1 MTGQDNAKATRVQCP
16 AEDSEA
22 QYNLRVAFPSYPQ
35 TRETWI
41 AASRELERK
50 AKPTLDLAYGSEPL
64 QKLDYYAA
72 AQNGP
77 LLVFVHGG
85 YWQGGDKA
93 DVGFIAKPYIEAGIN
108 VAVVNYSLA
117 PQAKIEDMVA
127 EVRNS
132 LVWLASQAVQ
142 LGFDAG
148 RVSLMGHSAGGHLV
162 SMMVARTNS
171 PVPAGMPSIASVFP
185 ISGVFDLPPLLPS
198 SINTAL
204 GLDQHRA
211 EALSP
216 LAWPGP
222 QGTYVHTFVGAGETD
237 QFHRQA
243 EALGKGW
250 TVARHDSVPG
260 TDHFTVL
267 NVLGDPSSEY
277 ARAIVAAIKG

>member
-1 MTGQDNAKATRVQCP
+1 MTGQENAKAARVQCP

-41 AASRELERK
+41 AASRELESK
-50 AKPTLDLAYGSEPL
+50 AKPALDLAYGSEPL

-93 DVGFIAKPYIEAGIN
+93 DVGFIARPYIEAGIN

-132 LVWLASQAVQ
+132 LVWLGSQAAQ

-162 SMMVARTNS
+162 SMMVARTDT
-171 PVPAGMPSIASVFP
+171 PVPAGMPSIANVFP

-204 GLDQHRA
+204 GLDQPRA

-243 EALGKGW
+243 EALGKVW

-267 NVLGDPSSEY
+267 SVLGDPSSEY
-277 ARAIVAAIKG
+277 ARSVVAAIKG

>member
-1 MTGQDNAKATRVQCP
+1 MMGQENAKTARVNCP
-16 AEDSEA
+16 TEESEA

-50 AKPTLDLAYGSEPL
+50 AKPTLDLAYGDEPL

-72 AQNGP
+72 QPNGP

-93 DVGFIAKPYIEAGIN
+93 DVGFIAGPYIEAGIN

-117 PQAKIEDMVA
+117 PQARIEQMVA
-127 EVRNS
+127 EVRQS
-132 LVWLASQAVQ
+132 LVWLASQAAQ
-142 LGFDAG
+142 QGFDAG
-148 RVSLMGHSAGGHLV
+148 RISLMGHSAGGHLV
-162 SMMVARTNS
+162 AMMVARTDRAA
-171 PVPAGMPSIASVFP
+171 PAGMPAIANVFP

-204 GLDQHRA
+204 GLDQPRA

-222 QGTYVHTFVGAGETD
+222 QDTYIHTFVGAGETD
-237 QFHRQA
+237 QFHRQS
-243 EALGKGW
+243 ETLGKAW
-250 TVARHDSVPG
+250 TVARHDSVPD

-267 NVLGDPSSEY
+267 NVLADASSEY
-277 ARAIVAAIKG
+277 VRAIIAAIKG

>member
-1 MTGQDNAKATRVQCP
+1 MTGQENAKAARVQCP

-41 AASRELERK
+41 AASRELESK
-50 AKPTLDLAYGSEPL
+50 AKPALDLAYGSEPL

-93 DVGFIAKPYIEAGIN
+93 DVGFIARPYIEAGIN

-132 LVWLASQAVQ
+132 LVWLGSQAAQ

-162 SMMVARTNS
+162 SMMVARTDT
-171 PVPAGMPSIASVFP
+171 PVPAGMPSIANVFP

-204 GLDQHRA
+204 GLDQPRA

-243 EALGKGW
+243 EALGKVW

-260 TDHFTVL
+260 TDHFTIL

-277 ARAIVAAIKG
+277 ARSIVAAIKG

>member
-1 MTGQDNAKATRVQCP
+1 MTGQENAKAARVQCP
-16 AEDSEA
+16 VEDSEA

-50 AKPTLDLAYGSEPL
+50 ARPALDLAYGNEPL

-93 DVGFIAKPYIEAGIN
+93 DVGFIARPYVEAGIN

-132 LVWLASQAVQ
+132 LVWLASQAAQ

-162 SMMVARTNS
+162 SMMVARTDS
-171 PVPAGMPSIASVFP
+171 PVPAGMPSIAHVFP

-198 SINTAL
+198 SVNTAL
-204 GLDQHRA
+204 GLDQSRA

-222 QGTYVHTFVGAGETD
+222 QDTYVHTFVGAGETD

-243 EALGKGW
+243 EALGTAW

-260 TDHFTVL
+260 TDHFTIL
-267 NVLGDPSSEY
+267 NVLGDPASEY
-277 ARAIVAAIKG
+277 ARSIVAAIKG